1 MRARWSG
8 EGSVRI
14 AHLRPDGAS
23 ALLGGESVAAYPKPG
38 AQIAPDGRPG
48 AAVLSGREAVPESGA
63 ASRAGFLDGTSTAPR
78 ASTVLQCDG
87 AASRVPA
94 APSRSFP

>member
-23 ALLGGESVAAYPKPG
+23 TLLGGESVAAYRKPG

-48 AAVLSGREAVPESGA
+48 AAALSGREAAPESA
-63 ASRAGFLDGTSTAPR
+63 ARAGFLDGASTAPR
-78 ASTVLQCDG
+78 VSTVQFMQC
-87 AASRVPA
+87 R
-94 APSRSFP
+94 RSG